1 VGDGTA
7 DGTGKGE
14 SGVEGEARL
23 LLGGLSLDVLDDG
36 VDLGGSGRG
45 SHCERCLFRQRTEGR
60 LLGGVKRGKEEGGKT
75 FLVFDV

>member
-1 VGDGTA
+1 MGDGTA
-7 DGTGKGE
+7 DSTGKGE

-45 SHCERCLFRQRTEGR
+45 SHCERFVVLQT
-60 LLGGVKRGKEEGGKT
+60 K
-75 FLVFDV
+75 D